1 MVNKVN
7 AIQTNGTNDLVKKAG
22 CNTKIEEIGNKIPD
36 HDKCITTN
44 NFIKFLVVI
53 FDERLKQSELA
64 TVINLNTVEKGAIKK
79 KKRRK
84 IKTSV

>member
-1 MVNKVN
+1 MVNKIN

-22 CNTKIEEIGNKIPD
+22 WNTKIEEIENKIPD

-44 NFIKFLVVI
+44 NFIKFLVAI

-64 TVINLNTVEKGAIKK
+64 TIINLNTVEKHAIKDVK
-79 KKRRK
+79 KKEK
-84 IKTSV
+84 N